1 MKTIITQII
10 VTVQGEGPTAG
21 TPVLLIRTGNCNL
34 DCSFCDTKW
43 SNNVKSKEIKKF
55 SNRNKKLPF
64 IVDENTID
72 DFINYLNDNFL
83 NKFRIDTTLIT
94 GGEPLMNKEF
104 VGSLIYNKETNL
116 KNITR
121 IEIETNG
128 VLLNDPKDY
137 LLFFHWDKQIQL
149 NISPKLDPMYYR
161 SEKIK
166 NVDDI
171 ISLFDKNRIDS
182 FERILKDTP
191 TTIDWKFVYSK
202 SAEADIDSFITQVR
216 NVNNVYIMPL
226 TPDYTKYKSEMKF
239 LEDFRKSTYD
249 ALEYCMKKGYVLSP
263 RMHVW
268 VFNNFSHRDEYID
281 VMKGKK

>member
-83 NKFRIDTTLIT
+83 NKFAISTVLIT
-94 GGEPLMNKEF
+94 GGEPLMNKQF

-116 KNITR
+116 KYIIK

-128 VLLNDPKDY
+128 VLLNNSKDY

-149 NISPKLDPMYYR
+149 NISPKLNPEYYR

-166 NVDDI
+166 TIDDI
-171 ISLFDKNRIDS
+171 ITLFDNNRIES
-182 FERILKDTP
+182 FEKILNDTP
-191 TTIDWKFVYSK
+191 TTTNWKFVYSK
-202 SAEADIDSFITQVR
+202 SAEVDIDSFITQVR

-226 TPDYTKYKSEMKF
+226 TPDYTKYKSEIKF
-239 LEDFRKSTYD
+239 LEDYRKSCYD
-249 ALEYCMKKGYVLSP
+249 AIDYCLRKGYIFVP
-263 RMHVW
+263 RAHVF
-268 VFNNFSHRDEYID
+268 VFNNFKHRNEFVDIE
-281 VMKGKK
+281 K

>member
-10 VTVQGEGPTAG
+10 PTAQGEGPTAG

-43 SNNVKSKEIKKF
+43 SNELKFKEVKKF
-55 SNRNKKLPF
+55 SKQNKKLPF

-72 DFINYLNDNFL
+72 DFINYINDEFL
-83 NKFRIDTTLIT
+83 SKFSRINTVLIT
-94 GGEPLMNKEF
+94 GGEPLMNKGF

-116 KNITR
+116 KNITK

-128 VLLNDPKDY
+128 ILLNDPKDY

-149 NISPKLDPMYYR
+149 NISPKLNPEYYR

-166 NVDDI
+166 TIDDI
-171 ISLFDKNRIDS
+171 ISLFDNNRMES
-182 FERILKDTP
+182 FERILRDTP
-191 TTIDWKFVYSK
+191 TIIDWKFVYSK
-202 SAEADIDSFITQVR
+202 PAESDIDDFITQVR
-216 NVNNVYIMPL
+216 GINSINIMPL
-226 TPDYTKYKSEMKF
+226 TPDYSKYKSEMKF

-249 ALEYCMKKGYVLSP
+249 ALDYCIRKGYTLSP
-263 RMHVW
+263 RIHIW
-268 VFNNFSHRDEYID
+268 IFNNFKHRNEYAD
-281 VMKGKK
+281 VRKS

>member
-1 MKTIITQII
+1 VNKTIISQVIPTI
-10 VTVQGEGPTAG
+10 QGEGPTAG

-83 NKFRIDTTLIT
+83 NKFAISTVLIT
-94 GGEPLMNKEF
+94 GGEPLMNKQF

-116 KNITR
+116 KYIIK

-128 VLLNDPKDY
+128 VLLNNSKDY

-149 NISPKLDPMYYR
+149 NISPKLNPEYYR

-166 NVDDI
+166 TIDDI
-171 ISLFDKNRIDS
+171 ITLFDNNRIES
-182 FERILKDTP
+182 FEKILNDTP
-191 TTIDWKFVYSK
+191 TTTNWKFVYSK
-202 SAEADIDSFITQVR
+202 SAEVDIDSFITQVR

-226 TPDYTKYKSEMKF
+226 TPDYTKYKSEIKF
-239 LEDFRKSTYD
+239 LEDYRKSCYD
-249 ALEYCMKKGYVLSP
+249 AIDYCLRKGYIFVP
-263 RMHVW
+263 RAHVF
-268 VFNNFSHRDEYID
+268 VFNNFKHRNEFVDIE
-281 VMKGKK
+281 K

>member
-94 GGEPLMNKEF
+94 GGVPLMNKEF

-116 KNITR
+116 KSIT

-281 VMKGKK
+281 VMREK

>member
-1 MKTIITQII
+1 MNKTIISQVIPTI
-10 VTVQGEGPTAG
+10 QGEGPTAG

-83 NKFRIDTTLIT
+83 NKFAISTVLIT
-94 GGEPLMNKEF
+94 GGEPLMNKQF

-116 KNITR
+116 KYIIK

-128 VLLNDPKDY
+128 VLLNNSKDY

-149 NISPKLDPMYYR
+149 NISPKLNPEYYR

-166 NVDDI
+166 TIDDI
-171 ISLFDKNRIDS
+171 ITLFDNNRIES
-182 FERILKDTP
+182 FEKILNDTP
-191 TTIDWKFVYSK
+191 TTTNWKFVYSK
-202 SAEADIDSFITQVR
+202 SAEVDIDSFITQVR

-226 TPDYTKYKSEMKF
+226 TPDYTKYKSEIKF
-239 LEDFRKSTYD
+239 LEDYRKSCYD
-249 ALEYCMKKGYVLSP
+249 AIDYCLRKGYIFVP
-263 RMHVW
+263 RAHVF
-268 VFNNFSHRDEYID
+268 VFNNFKHRNEFVDIE
-281 VMKGKK
+281 K

>member
-1 MKTIITQII
+1 LKTIITQII

-83 NKFRIDTTLIT
+83 NKFAISTVLIT
-94 GGEPLMNKEF
+94 GGEPLMNKQF

-116 KNITR
+116 KYIIK

-128 VLLNDPKDY
+128 VLLNNSKDY

-149 NISPKLDPMYYR
+149 NISPKLNPEYYR

-166 NVDDI
+166 TIDDI
-171 ISLFDKNRIDS
+171 ITLFDNNRIES
-182 FERILKDTP
+182 FEKILNDTP
-191 TTIDWKFVYSK
+191 TTTNWKFVYSK
-202 SAEADIDSFITQVR
+202 SAEVDIDSFITQVR

-226 TPDYTKYKSEMKF
+226 TPDYTKYKSEIKF
-239 LEDFRKSTYD
+239 LEDYRKSCYD
-249 ALEYCMKKGYVLSP
+249 AIDYCLRKGYIFVP
-263 RMHVW
+263 RAHVF
-268 VFNNFSHRDEYID
+268 VFNNFKHRNEFVDIE
-281 VMKGKK
+281 K